1 MNILA
6 PVPDEREWLTD
17 VLTRKIPL
25 GGAMQMTIARL
36 DDKGIELHA
45 PLAPSINDKGT
56 AFGGALVSQMILAGW
71 SLPRLLLRRAKLDA
85 DLVIG
90 RCEVRFLKPVEGDFG
105 VRCDWPEAAS
115 LEAFIDQVRGRGR
128 GKLELAPECVI
139 DSEVAATLAARYA
152 ALENP
157 TGSSGKDNGAA
168 RPDA

>member
-6 PVPDEREWLTD
+6 PAPDEREWLTD

-36 DDKGIELHA
+36 DDEGIELHA

-105 VRCDWPEAAS
+105 VRCDWPGAAS
-115 LEAFIDQVRGRGR
+115 IEAFIDQLRARER

-139 DSEVAATLAARYA
+139 DSEVTATLAARYA
-152 ALENP
+152 ALGRHTNAP
-157 TGSSGKDNGAA
+157 GTGASG
-168 RPDA
+168 